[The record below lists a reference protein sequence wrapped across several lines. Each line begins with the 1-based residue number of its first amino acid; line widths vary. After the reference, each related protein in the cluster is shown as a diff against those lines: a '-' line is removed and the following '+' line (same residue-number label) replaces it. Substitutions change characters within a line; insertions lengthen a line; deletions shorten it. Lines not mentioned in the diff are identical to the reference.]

1 VEASTE
7 TAATINGLPTH
18 INMLSTNTF
27 ADFSTT
33 TNTGFGILTS
43 TTFAGFEVLTST
55 TQSGFASVNTGLND
69 LSSATISGF
78 NILTIKTAHASF
90 GFNKAEPK
98 VEEAKGIEY
107 YILDDR
113 LVLLIVRIRLRL
125 TCKGRESIVIEKVQ
139 NRIWKTERI
148 KFVPFYNLKSKF
160 LIKAKSFLI
169 LFVYRDLF

>member
-1 VEASTE
+1 MEASTE

-18 INMLSTNTF
+18 INILSKNTF

-113 LVLLIVRIRLRL
+113 LAEKIDATRIQTLERDDYFEIVVSNKLVLNVSWHADNSRVARVWHMDIGALNN
-125 TCKGRESIVIEKVQ
+125 GIE
-139 NRIWKTERI
+139 N
-148 KFVPFYNLKSKF
+148 S
-160 LIKAKSFLI
+160 
-169 LFVYRDLF
+169 